1 MLPFEHSA
9 LDEILSRGW
18 VQHAQWFDEIDSTND
33 AARRSLQGSPSPA
46 LPSLFVAHRQTAG
59 RGRGGHPWW
68 SPDGCLM
75 LTLVLPS
82 STLPADPSLWCQ
94 LALVS
99 GLAVAR
105 TAAQSLPEEAIRLKW
120 PNDVYVNGRK
130 LAGIL
135 IESAAV
141 TQPQQPPLERTAA
154 WLIGIGMNVN
164 IDWQAAPVDVARR
177 ATCLS
182 SQTGRSLGLP
192 VVLVELIDELQRE
205 LTSWLRGD
213 NQWLAQWRERC
224 LLTGKI
230 LHVRLGHDRQAVGVC
245 EGVDGSG
252 RLIIRD
258 EQGVQSLTSGEVLAW
273 Q

>member
-1 MLPFEHSA
+1 MLPVEQSA
-9 LDEILSRGW
+9 LNEILSRDW

-33 AARRSLQGSPSPA
+33 AARRSLQQAAPPS
-46 LPSLFVAHRQTAG
+46 LPSLFVTHRQTAG
-59 RGRGGHPWW
+59 RGRGGHAWW

-82 STLPADPSLWCQ
+82 STLPTDPGLWSQ

-105 TAAQSLPEEAIRLKW
+105 TAAHSLAEETIQLKW
-120 PNDVYVNGRK
+120 PNDVFAGGKK

-135 IESAAV
+135 IESAPI
-141 TQPQQPPLERTAA
+141 TRLQPQAGRAAA
-154 WLIGIGMNVN
+154 WLIGIGLNVD
-164 IDWQAAPVDVARR
+164 IDWNNAPEDVARR

-182 SQTGRSLGLP
+182 SQSGRPLGLP
-192 VVLVELIDELQRE
+192 VVLVELLDELQRE
-205 LTSWLRGD
+205 LTSWSRGED
-213 NQWLAQWRERC
+213 DWLAQWRERC

-230 LHVRLGHDRQAVGVC
+230 LHVRQGPEREAVGVC
-245 EGVDGSG
+245 EGVDASG

-258 EQGVQSLTSGEVLAW
+258 EQGVQFLTSGEVLAW

>member
-1 MLPFEHSA
+1 MLPVEQSA
-9 LDEILSRGW
+9 LDEILAHDW

-33 AARRSLQGSPSPA
+33 AARRSLQAALAPR

-59 RGRGGHPWW
+59 RGRGGHAWW

-82 STLPADPSLWCQ
+82 GTLPADPSLWSQ

-105 TAAQSLPEEAIRLKW
+105 TAAHSLPKETIQLKW
-120 PNDVYVNGRK
+120 PNDVFAGGKK

-135 IESAAV
+135 IESAPI
-141 TQPQQPPLERTAA
+141 TQQQPQAARAAA
-154 WLIGIGMNVN
+154 WLIGIGLNVDIN
-164 IDWQAAPVDVARR
+164 WNAAPDDVARR

-182 SQTGRSLGLP
+182 SQAGRSLGLP
-192 VVLVELIDELQRE
+192 LVLVELVDELQRE
-205 LTSWLRGD
+205 LTNWSRGED
-213 NQWLAQWRERC
+213 DWLAQWRERC

-230 LHVRLGHDRQAVGVC
+230 LHVRQAPERETVGVC
-245 EGVDGSG
+245 EGVDASG

-258 EQGVQSLTSGEVLAW
+258 EQGAQFLTSGEVLAW

>member
-1 MLPFEHSA
+1 MLPVEQSA
-9 LDEILSRGW
+9 LDELLSRDW

-33 AARRSLQGSPSPA
+33 AARRSLLEVPTPP

-75 LTLVLPS
+75 LTLALPS
-82 STLPADPSLWCQ
+82 STLPTDPSLWSQ

-105 TAAQSLPEEAIRLKW
+105 TAAHSLPEETIQLKW
-120 PNDVYVNGRK
+120 PNDVFAGGKK

-135 IESAAV
+135 IESA
-141 TQPQQPPLERTAA
+141 PLVRQSLRAGRAAA
-154 WLIGIGMNVN
+154 WLIGIGLNVD
-164 IDWQAAPVDVARR
+164 IDWNAAPEEVARR

-182 SQTGRSLGLP
+182 SQAGRSLGLP
-192 VVLVELIDELQRE
+192 VVLVELMDELQRE
-205 LTSWLRGD
+205 LTNWSSGQAD
-213 NQWLAQWRERC
+213 WLAQWRERC

-230 LHVRLGHDRQAVGVC
+230 LHVRQGPEREAVGVC
-245 EGVDGSG
+245 EGVDASG

-258 EQGVQSLTSGEVLAW
+258 EQGVQFLTSGEVLDW

>member
-1 MLPFEHSA
+1 MLPFEQSA
-9 LDEILSRGW
+9 LDEIRSRGW
-18 VQHAQWFDEIDSTND
+18 VQYAQWFDEIDSTND
-33 AARRSLQGSPSPA
+33 AARRSLQESQAPP

-75 LTLVLPS
+75 LTLALPS
-82 STLPADPSLWCQ
+82 STLPTDPTLWSQ

-105 TAAQSLPEEAIRLKW
+105 TAVHSLPDETIHLKW
-120 PNDVYVNGRK
+120 PNDVFAGGKK

-135 IESAAV
+135 IESA
-141 TQPQQPPLERTAA
+141 PLVQRQSHAGRGAA
-154 WLIGIGMNVN
+154 WLIGIGLNVD
-164 IDWQAAPVDVARR
+164 IDWNAAPAEVARR

-182 SQTGRSLGLP
+182 SQAGRSLGLP
-192 VVLVELIDELQRE
+192 VVLVELVEELQRE
-205 LTSWLRGD
+205 LTAWSRGEDDWLT
-213 NQWLAQWRERC
+213 QWRERC

-230 LHVRLGHDRQAVGVC
+230 LHVRQGPEREAVGVC
-245 EGVDGSG
+245 EGVDASG

-258 EQGVQSLTSGEVLAW
+258 EQGVQFLTSGEVLAW